1 MADGSDESA
10 AIDDAAR
17 ALDALHRMIDAGRLP
32 ADGRLPTEREL
43 AAELGVGRRA
53 VRRALERL
61 EAEGLVWRRQGKGT
75 FLGQPPDPAALMAAH
90 AAPEADPLS
99 VMEARLVIEPGLAAL
114 CAARAEGE
122 DVARLRDLAA
132 RTTQAADTSQAELWD
147 GALHRLIARIAG
159 NPVLLT
165 TFAFLDEVRLGADW
179 QETRVR
185 ARSAD
190 ALALYECQH
199 AEIVEAIAAGDGA
212 RAEGA
217 MRAHLTAL
225 RDRMRGAGA

>member
-1 MADGSDESA
+1 MADGTDESDRL
-10 AIDDAAR
+10 DDVAR
-17 ALDALHRMIDAGRLP
+17 ALDALRRMIDAGRLP

-43 AAELGVGRRA
+43 AAELDVGRRA

-61 EAEGLVWRRQGKGT
+61 GAEGLVWRRQGKGT
-75 FLGQPPDPAALMAAH
+75 FVGQPPDPAALMAAH

-114 CAARAEGE
+114 CARRADAE

-132 RTTQAADTSQAELWD
+132 RTAQAADTSQVELWD

-165 TFAFLDEVRLGADW
+165 AFAFLDEVRRGVGW
-179 QETRVR
+179 QETRLR
-185 ARSAD
+185 ARNPD
-190 ALALYECQH
+190 ALALYEAHH
-199 AEIVEAIAAGDGA
+199 AEIVDAIAARDGD
-212 RAEGA
+212 RAEQA
-217 MRAHLTAL
+217 MRAHLSAL
-225 RDRMRGAGA
+225 RDRMQAAAA